1 MDTNKKEVD
10 DEKEIPNDAMV
21 VFEIA
26 KQVEKIDRNIPR
38 ELIFRAAVMAIFGNI
53 GL

>member
-38 ELIFRAAVMAIFGNI
+38 ELIFCAAVMAVFGKI
-53 GL
+53 EI